1 MNIHELAGFMK
12 TAHKVVGE
20 EWKKLSPE
28 RRKRICDNILE
39 RSRKRKGFPR
49 GPESGPPNR

>member
-1 MNIHELAGFMK
+1 MNIYELAVFMK
-12 TAHKVVGE
+12 TARKVVDE

-28 RRKRICDNILE
+28 RRKRICDSILE

>member
-1 MNIHELAGFMK
+1 MTIKDLPK
-12 TAHKVVGE
+12 LLKIAHRVCDE

-28 RRKRICDNILE
+28 RRKRICDSILE